1 MKILVTGGAGFIG
14 SHFVDL
20 LLSDQEIAKDISKI
34 TVLDKLTYAGDLK
47 FLSEAR
53 KSSKFQFIQGDICDP
68 NLISNK
74 EFKKLDWIVNFAAE
88 SHVDRSLFGA
98 GEFVNT
104 NVLGT
109 VNLLNMAL
117 ENSVAHFLQIS
128 TDEVYGSILEGTW
141 DEESKLDPR
150 SPYSASKA
158 SAELICNSFF
168 VTHNIDVRITRSSNN
183 FGPRQ
188 NLEKMVPKII
198 YSLINNVPIPVYGN
212 GLNVRDWVY
221 VKDNCI
227 GIWKTMMGGKPGQI
241 YNLGGENEISN
252 LELIISIADLFNIV
266 KPKMQFVEDR
276 KGHDFRYS
284 MSSNKAARQIG
295 YMPSKDFKTGLKE
308 TVEYYKNSLK

>member
-34 TVLDKLTYAGDLK
+34 IVLDKLTYAGDLK
-47 FLSEAR
+47 FLFEAR
-53 KSSKFQFIQGDICDP
+53 KSSKFHFIQGDICDP

-252 LELIISIADLFNIV
+252 LELITSIADVFNIV

-295 YMPSKDFKTGLKE
+295 YIPSKDFKTGLKE

>member
-53 KSSKFQFIQGDICDP
+53 KSSKFHFIQGDICDP

-74 EFKKLDWIVNFAAE
+74 EFKKLDWIINFAAE

-252 LELIISIADLFNIV
+252 LELITSIADLFNIV
-266 KPKMQFVEDR
+266 KPKIQFVEDR

-295 YMPSKDFKTGLKE
+295 YIPSKDFKTGLKE

>member
-1 MKILVTGGAGFIG
+1 
-14 SHFVDL
+14 
-20 LLSDQEIAKDISKI
+20 
-34 TVLDKLTYAGDLK
+34 
-47 FLSEAR
+47 
-53 KSSKFQFIQGDICDP
+53 
-68 NLISNK
+68 
-74 EFKKLDWIVNFAAE
+74 
-88 SHVDRSLFGA
+88 
-98 GEFVNT
+98 
-104 NVLGT
+104 
-109 VNLLNMAL
+109 
-117 ENSVAHFLQIS
+117 
-128 TDEVYGSILEGTW
+128 LEGTW

-227 GIWKTMMGGKPGQI
+227 GIWKTMLCGKPGQI

-252 LELIISIADLFNIV
+252 LELIKSIAELFNIV
-266 KPKMQFVEDR
+266 KPKIQFVEDR

-295 YMPSKDFKTGLKE
+295 YIPSKDFNSGLKE

>member
-20 LLSDQEIAKDISKI
+20 LLSDKEIAKDISKI

-53 KSSKFQFIQGDICDP
+53 KSPKFQFIQGDICDP
-68 NLISNK
+68 NLIRNK
-74 EFKKLDWIVNFAAE
+74 KFKKLDWIVNFAAE

-198 YSLINNVPIPVYGN
+198 YSLIKNVPIPVYGN

-252 LELIISIADLFNIV
+252 LELIKSIADLFNIV